1 MNDRTQYIFGIHP
14 AAEILKTGRR
24 KIFRVLLSALHPQTH
39 QKQAVPQGGAAKQ
52 SPQGERAGAAGR
64 GRFAEIIDAARK
76 LDIPVSMVDERELAA
91 LAKGGNHQGVVLE
104 VETPRLVSLDDALEA
119 EKDPKNAVWV
129 GLDEIT
135 DPMNLGAI
143 LRSAACLGAS
153 TVVLPQRRTVG
164 LTPTV
169 QKASSGAIE
178 TLNLVSVV
186 NLNQTVLKLKKKGF
200 WVYGADMS
208 GKPLPEVDFTRPV
221 FLLIGSEGKGLHE
234 KTRTHCDE
242 LVSIPQGGGVESLN
256 AASACA
262 VILYEIL
269 IKKKAG

>member
-24 KIFRVLLSALHPQTH
+24 KVFHVLLS
-39 QKQAVPQGGAAKQ
+39 KQ
-52 SPQGERAGAAGR
+52 SPQGERAGSREAQSLRSEDVAGR

-76 LDIPVSMVDERELAA
+76 LNIPVSMVDERELAA

-104 VETPRLVSLDDALEA
+104 VETPKLVSLDDALEA

-164 LTPTV
+164 VTPTV
-169 QKASSGAIE
+169 QKASSGAVE

-242 LVSIPQGGGVESLN
+242 IISIPQGGGVESLN